1 MSASTKAAVSR
12 APTEEKELAK
22 EEKKMKKEEGIKKKS
37 SWPDIGSRAQ
47 RWRSSPFIPESSLPP
62 PPLPFSLFKVT
73 LANVIFHESFSIY
86 QGQWLAEAARECLT
100 PLDFI

>member
-1 MSASTKAAVSR
+1 
-12 APTEEKELAK
+12 
-22 EEKKMKKEEGIKKKS
+22 MKKAEEGGGGRGKRERLPAGHQQPS
-37 SWPDIGSRAQ
+37 SATAEE
-47 RWRSSPFIPESSLPP
+47 PFHSECSLPP

-86 QGQWLAEAARECLT
+86 QGPWLAKAARECLA